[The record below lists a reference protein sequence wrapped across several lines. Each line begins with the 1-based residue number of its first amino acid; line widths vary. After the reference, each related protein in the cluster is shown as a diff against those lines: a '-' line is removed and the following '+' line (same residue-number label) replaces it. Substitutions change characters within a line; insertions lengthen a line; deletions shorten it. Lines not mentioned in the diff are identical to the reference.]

1 MIKKITLLII
11 FLISIKITDAQ
22 EIINISGNSIT
33 VQEFKNTLMKNNH
46 NREITKEYLDEYVE
60 LFINYKLKVLQAK
73 EMGLDREES
82 FVSELEMYR
91 KQLAKPYLQ
100 AKEFKEDLIDEAYER
115 MRYDVSASHILFK
128 LDENSTPS
136 DTLLKYNIAK
146 KVKSRIESKE
156 ITFEQAVS
164 EYSEENFNNGNL
176 GYFTAFDMVYN
187 FETAVYTTTVGEVS
201 DIVKTQYG
209 YHLVKVNDKR
219 PSVGEVKVSHI
230 MFKFPKGGVDEKS
243 SNLVKSKAV
252 EVYNKL
258 SSGEDFAVLADRY
271 SEDRSTAVKGG
282 ELPWFGLNKMAK
294 EFEEASFSLSNVGD
308 FTQPFKTEYGWHIVI
323 LNDKKVIGS
332 LDDHKEDI
340 KRKIDK
346 GSRNLLS
353 ELALLKR
360 LKLDYNFNEHKY
372 NKYRKNI
379 VKESIDLD
387 KLFAASLTNEDIKR
401 YENDNRELFSLD
413 DIVYTQEDFKN
424 FILDYQESG
433 LDFEMMYQRFV
444 DFTCLEYEESKLEEK
459 YPEYKTLLNEF
470 RDGILL
476 FDLTSTM
483 VWTKAM
489 EDTVGLQKYFETNRE
504 NYVWGDRVE
513 ANIYTCADYKV
524 VSKLKR
530 LLWKKSKNM
539 VTIKDMQESINKD
552 SPMNLQ
558 INSSKY
564 SKGDN
569 KFADQVKW
577 IKGTT
582 EIPTESDAII
592 FVEIT
597 DVIPSEEKDLSES
610 KGKVISDYQNYLE
623 EQWLLVL
630 REDYVITL
638 NKEVLYSIIK

>member
-11 FLISIKITDAQ
+11 FLISIKITHAQ

-33 VQEFKNTLMKNNH
+33 VQEFENTLMKNNH

-82 FVSELEMYR
+82 FISELEMYR

-100 AKEFKEDLIDEAYER
+100 AKEFKEDLINEAYER
-115 MRYDVSASHILFK
+115 MRYDVSASHILFT
-128 LDENSTPS
+128 LDANSTPS

-176 GYFTAFDMVYN
+176 GYFTAFDMVYP
-187 FETAVYTTTVGEVS
+187 FETAVYTTKFGKISE
-201 DIVKTQYG
+201 IVKTQYG

-219 PSVGEVKVSHI
+219 PAVGEVKVSHI
-230 MFKFPKGGVDEKS
+230 MFKFPKGVNAETI
-243 SNLVKSKAV
+243 SKIKLKAD

-258 SSGEDFAVLADRY
+258 TSGEDFTVLADRY

-282 ELPWFGLNKMAK
+282 GLPWFGLNKMAK
-294 EFEEASFSLSNVGD
+294 EFEEASFSLSSVGD

-323 LNDKKVIGS
+323 LNDKKIIGS

-360 LKLDYNFNEHKY
+360 LKLDYNFTEHQY
-372 NKYRKNI
+372 NKYRKNT

-387 KLFAASLTNEDIKR
+387 KLFTASLTNEDIKR

-413 DIVYTQEDFKN
+413 DIAYTQEDFKN

-444 DFTCLEYEESKLEEK
+444 DFTCLEYEESKLKEK

-476 FDLTSTM
+476 FDLTSKM

-489 EDTVGLQKYFETNRE
+489 EDTIGLQKYFETNRE
-504 NYVWGDRVE
+504 NYVWGDRVA
-513 ANIYTCADYKV
+513 ANIYTCANYKV

-569 KFADQVKW
+569 KFIDQVKW
-577 IKGTT
+577 IKGTSQ
-582 EIPTESDAII
+582 IPTESDAII

-597 DVIPSEEKDLSES
+597 DVIPSSEKDLSES

-623 EQWLLVL
+623 DQWLLVL
-630 REDYVITL
+630 REDYVIIL

>member
-33 VQEFKNTLMKNNH
+33 VQEFENTLMKNNH

-73 EMGLDREES
+73 ELGLDREES
-82 FVSELEMYR
+82 FVAELEMYR

-100 AKEFKEDLIDEAYER
+100 AKEFKEDLVNEAYER

-146 KVKSRIESKE
+146 KVKSRIERKE

-164 EYSEENFNNGNL
+164 EYSEERFNNGNL
-176 GYFTAFDMVYN
+176 GYFTAFDMVYP
-187 FETAVYTTTVGEVS
+187 FETAVYTTEVGSVS

-219 PSVGEVKVSHI
+219 LAVGEVKVSHI
-230 MFKFPKGGVDEKS
+230 MFKFPKGGVDETS

-258 SSGEDFAVLADRY
+258 NSGEDFSVLADRY
-271 SEDRSTAVKGG
+271 SEDRSTAVNGG
-282 ELPWFGLNKMAK
+282 VLPWFGLNKMAN
-294 EFEEASFSLSNVGD
+294 EFEEASFSLENIGD

-360 LKLDYNFNEHKY
+360 LKLDYNFTEHKY

-387 KLFAASLTNEDIKR
+387 KLFSASLTNEDIKR
-401 YENDNRELFSLD
+401 YENDTRELFSLD
-413 DIVYTQEDFKN
+413 DIVYSQEDFKN
-424 FILDYQESG
+424 FILEYQESG
-433 LDFEMMYQRFV
+433 LEFE
-444 DFTCLEYEESKLEEK
+444 
-459 YPEYKTLLNEF
+459 
-470 RDGILL
+470 
-476 FDLTSTM
+476 
-483 VWTKAM
+483 
-489 EDTVGLQKYFETNRE
+489 
-504 NYVWGDRVE
+504 
-513 ANIYTCADYKV
+513 
-524 VSKLKR
+524 
-530 LLWKKSKNM
+530 
-539 VTIKDMQESINKD
+539 
-552 SPMNLQ
+552 
-558 INSSKY
+558 
-564 SKGDN
+564 
-569 KFADQVKW
+569 
-577 IKGTT
+577 
-582 EIPTESDAII
+582 
-592 FVEIT
+592 
-597 DVIPSEEKDLSES
+597 LSL
-610 KGKVISDYQNYLE
+610 IH
-623 EQWLLVL
+623 
-630 REDYVITL
+630 I
-638 NKEVLYSIIK
+638 

>member
-1 MIKKITLLII
+1 M
-11 FLISIKITDAQ
+11 
-22 EIINISGNSIT
+22 
-33 VQEFKNTLMKNNH
+33 
-46 NREITKEYLDEYVE
+46 
-60 LFINYKLKVLQAK
+60 
-73 EMGLDREES
+73 
-82 FVSELEMYR
+82 
-91 KQLAKPYLQ
+91 
-100 AKEFKEDLIDEAYER
+100 
-115 MRYDVSASHILFK
+115 
-128 LDENSTPS
+128 
-136 DTLLKYNIAK
+136 
-146 KVKSRIESKE
+146 
-156 ITFEQAVS
+156 
-164 EYSEENFNNGNL
+164 
-176 GYFTAFDMVYN
+176 
-187 FETAVYTTTVGEVS
+187 
-201 DIVKTQYG
+201 
-209 YHLVKVNDKR
+209 
-219 PSVGEVKVSHI
+219 
-230 MFKFPKGGVDEKS
+230 
-243 SNLVKSKAV
+243 
-252 EVYNKL
+252 
-258 SSGEDFAVLADRY
+258 
-271 SEDRSTAVKGG
+271 
-282 ELPWFGLNKMAK
+282 
-294 EFEEASFSLSNVGD
+294 
-308 FTQPFKTEYGWHIVI
+308 
-323 LNDKKVIGS
+323 
-332 LDDHKEDI
+332 
-340 KRKIDK
+340 
-346 GSRNLLS
+346 
-353 ELALLKR
+353 
-360 LKLDYNFNEHKY
+360 
-372 NKYRKNI
+372 
-379 VKESIDLD
+379 KESIDLD

>member
-1 MIKKITLLII
+1 MYLFNLTCFSI
-11 FLISIKITDAQ
+11 FSDKWYA
-22 EIINISGNSIT
+22 
-33 VQEFKNTLMKNNH
+33 
-46 NREITKEYLDEYVE
+46 
-60 LFINYKLKVLQAK
+60 LF
-73 EMGLDREES
+73 
-82 FVSELEMYR
+82 
-91 KQLAKPYLQ
+91 
-100 AKEFKEDLIDEAYER
+100 
-115 MRYDVSASHILFK
+115 
-128 LDENSTPS
+128 
-136 DTLLKYNIAK
+136 
-146 KVKSRIESKE
+146 
-156 ITFEQAVS
+156 
-164 EYSEENFNNGNL
+164 
-176 GYFTAFDMVYN
+176 
-187 FETAVYTTTVGEVS
+187 
-201 DIVKTQYG
+201 
-209 YHLVKVNDKR
+209 
-219 PSVGEVKVSHI
+219 
-230 MFKFPKGGVDEKS
+230 EKS

-258 SSGEDFAVLADRY
+258 NSGEDFTVLADRY

-294 EFEEASFSLSNVGD
+294 EFEEASFSLSSLGD

-360 LKLDYNFNEHKY
+360 LKLDYNFTEHKY
-372 NKYRKNI
+372 SKYRKNI

-413 DIVYTQEDFKN
+413 GIAYTQEDFKN

-476 FDLTSTM
+476 FDLTSKM

-489 EDTVGLQKYFETNRE
+489 EDTIGLQEYFETNRE

-513 ANIYTCADYKV
+513 ANIYTCANYKV

-569 KFADQVKW
+569 KFIDQVKW
-577 IKGTT
+577 IKGTSQ
-582 EIPTESDAII
+582 IPTESDAII
-592 FVEIT
+592 FIEIT
-597 DVIPSEEKDLSES
+597 DVIPSSEKDLSES

-638 NKEVLYSIIK
+638 NEEVLYSIIK